1 MPSTSSGTVLSPQ
14 ITHIHKYFL
23 KHHFITPSPHHHN
36 KIPSLAFHQKTCG
49 LVVMLSKKM
58 KRLIIIGFIF
68 LCCLSSKA
76 QNKYFPI
83 KGSIISA
90 DSLTPIPNAH
100 ILSMLSYYGTISDI
114 NGYFSML
121 TRETDSLR
129 ISSIGFLTQYI
140 YLKHDSIDAN
150 NFNIVMQ
157 RDTVILEEIEVFP
170 YLNYQTVK
178 EIISKIPVEKPMTIK
193 GVNENIESV
202 LYLKPKKTPDDKG
215 ILSPVQTL
223 YNRFNKKERL
233 KRKLEKNRK
242 KYSKQE

>member
-1 MPSTSSGTVLSPQ
+1 
-14 ITHIHKYFL
+14 
-23 KHHFITPSPHHHN
+23 
-36 KIPSLAFHQKTCG
+36 
-49 LVVMLSKKM
+49 
-58 KRLIIIGFIF
+58 
-68 LCCLSSKA
+68 
-76 QNKYFPI
+76 
-83 KGSIISA
+83 
-90 DSLTPIPNAH
+90 
-100 ILSMLSYYGTISDI
+100 
-114 NGYFSML
+114 
-121 TRETDSLR
+121 
-129 ISSIGFLTQYI
+129 
-140 YLKHDSIDAN
+140 
-150 NFNIVMQ
+150 MQ